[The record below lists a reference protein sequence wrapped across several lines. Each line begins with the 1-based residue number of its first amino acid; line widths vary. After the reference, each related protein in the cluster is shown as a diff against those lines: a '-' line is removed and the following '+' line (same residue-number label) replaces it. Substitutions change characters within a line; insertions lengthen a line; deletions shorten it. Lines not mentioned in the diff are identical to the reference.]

1 MAVSIDIVYE
11 GSLHCS
17 CVHGPSGSQIST
29 DAPLDNG
36 GKGEAFSPT
45 DLVATALGSCILTI
59 MGLYASRVGLNI
71 EGTKMTV
78 VKEMVSRPSR
88 RIGALRIT
96 IAYPEGL
103 YLSDQ
108 HRQKLA
114 SAVNSC
120 PVKQSLHP
128 DAEVTVEFVGRT
140 P

>member
-17 CVHGPSGSQIST
+17 CVHGPSGTTIST

-36 GKGEAFSPT
+36 GNGEAFSPT

-59 MGLYASRVGLNI
+59 MGLYANRTGLNLD
-71 EGTKMTV
+71 GTKMTV
-78 VKEMVSRPSR
+78 VKEMSARPIR
-88 RIGALRIT
+88 RIGSLRIT
-96 IAYPEGL
+96 IAYPEGI

-108 HRQKLA
+108 HREKLA
-114 SAVNSC
+114 AAVESC

-128 DAEVTVEFVGRT
+128 DIEVTVEFIN
-140 P
+140 

>member
-17 CVHGPSGSQIST
+17 CVHGPSGTTIAT

-36 GKGEAFSPT
+36 GNGEAFSPT

-59 MGLYASRVGLNI
+59 MGLYANRTGLNL

-78 VKEMVSRPSR
+78 VKEMATRPIR
-88 RIGALRIT
+88 RIGSLKIT
-96 IAYPEGL
+96 IAYPEGI

-108 HRQKLA
+108 HREKLA
-114 SAVNSC
+114 AAVESC

-128 DAEVTVEFVGRT
+128 DIEVTVEFIN
-140 P
+140 